1 MSADAL
7 WTIDEL
13 VAATGGTMIGDKPEF
28 IGGVSIDTR
37 TLSKGDIYVAI
48 KGEHMDGHTFVYN
61 AMEQGASL
69 VIVRRG
75 VVGSERTPRLEV
87 DDPLRAMEAI
97 GVAARARSKAKIVA
111 VTGSVG
117 KTSTKEALRL
127 GLARDGLVHASV
139 ASYNNHWGVPLTLAR
154 FPAQSDFGVFEVGMN
169 HPGEIE
175 PLSRMIRPDVAIITN
190 VEPVHIGHFNSVE
203 EIADAK
209 AEVFAGMTA
218 EGVAVLN
225 RDNAFF
231 EHLSTKAKAAGVEK
245 VISFGEHEDSDT
257 RLDNFVL
264 HSSCSCVSASV
275 CGQDVTY
282 KLGAPGRHLVIN
294 SLAVLSAVVAV
305 GGDLALAALALGD
318 VKAPK
323 GRGERSALAIDD
335 GYFVLIDESYN
346 ANPASMRAA
355 IATLKN
361 AKTGPGG
368 RRIAVMGDMLELG
381 AGSPGLHEEL
391 APCVVDADVDMV
403 FVCGKDM
410 QRLWDALPRAIQGAY
425 AADSDGLADAIVGAV
440 RPGDVIMIKGS
451 LGSRMGPLVGV
462 LKDNFDAAGDEPA
475 KSGTG

>member
-1 MSADAL
+1 MPADAL
-7 WTIDEL
+7 WTTDEL
-13 VAATGGTMIGDKPEF
+13 IVATDGTMIGERPAF

-37 TLSKGDIYVAI
+37 TLSKGDVYVAI

-61 AMEQGASL
+61 AMEKGAAL

-97 GVAARARSKAKIVA
+97 GIAARKRSRAKVIA

-127 GLARDGLVHASV
+127 GLARDGRVHASV

-154 FPAQSDFGVFEVGMN
+154 FPAQADFGVFEVGMN

-175 PLSRMIRPDVAIITN
+175 PLSRMIRPDVAVITN

-209 AEVFAGMTA
+209 AEVFAGMSSDGGA
-218 EGVAVLN
+218 ILN

-231 EHLSTKAKAAGVEK
+231 EHLCGKAKDAGVDRI
-245 VISFGEHEDSDT
+245 ISFGEHQDADT
-257 RLDNFVL
+257 KLGSFVL

-323 GRGERSALAIDD
+323 GRGERSDLAVDG

-355 IATLKN
+355 ISTLQN
-361 AKTGPGG
+361 TKTGPGG
-368 RRIAVMGDMLELG
+368 RRIAVLGDMLELG
-381 AGSPGLHEEL
+381 PSGPELHAEL
-391 APCVVDADVDMV
+391 GACVADSDVDV
-403 FVCGKDM
+403 VLACGENM
-410 QRLWDALPRAIQGAY
+410 QRLWDALPRAIQGRY
-425 AADSDGLADAIVGAV
+425 ATDSDGLADAVVDAV

-451 LGSRMGPLVGV
+451 LGSKMGPLVNL
-462 LKDNFDAAGDEPA
+462 LKNQFETAGDAPA